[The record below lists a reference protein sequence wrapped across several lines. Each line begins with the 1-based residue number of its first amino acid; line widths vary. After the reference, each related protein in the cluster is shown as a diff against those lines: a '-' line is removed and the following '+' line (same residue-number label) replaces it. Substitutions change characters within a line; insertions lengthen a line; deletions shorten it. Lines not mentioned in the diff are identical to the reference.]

1 MPDRIADWLFDP
13 AGLTPHGFCLLWEP
27 WLVWTQAAADIGV
40 GISYFTI
47 PLALALFAKRRRD
60 LAFRPV
66 FWLFA
71 AFILLCG
78 TGHWIDLATLWAPV
92 YNLQAVVKAA
102 TAAVSIV
109 TAAALWP
116 LMPKALALPSPTQ
129 MRIANEA
136 LREREARHR
145 ANFMR
150 APMAMHT
157 LDAQG
162 RITKV
167 SDRWLELLG
176 YTRDEAIGRHFSEF
190 HEPTSATPTVDVWS
204 ELMERGE
211 VRDIER
217 RFVRRDGGVLDVLVS
232 GTVEHAP
239 GSGEIRVICALVDV
253 TKRKRAEAALRAS
266 EERLHQSQKMEAI
279 GQLTGG
285 IAHDF
290 NNVLQAVVGN
300 LQLIHR
306 QLRDERPDITRL
318 ADNALDASGKAAR
331 LTGQLLSFARQQR
344 LDPRPLN
351 PVEVVSNLRGL
362 LARTTGE
369 RIAFRVEAAEG
380 IGFCLADRNQLESAL
395 LNLVINARDAIAG
408 STGTVTVSL
417 RAERVTS
424 QVNGGPPAGDYIR
437 IAVADDG
444 PGMSDEARRR
454 AFEPFFT
461 TKPPGKGTGLGLA
474 QIYGFAY
481 QSGGSATIESAPG
494 EGTEVAI
501 LLPRSSRHDR
511 RNARVRRPVGVGGR
525 RSGSARVQARPC
537 SSSRMTRLCAAFWR
551 SCCVISAI
559 RRWRRKMRTA
569 ASPNWRPAPRST
581 SSSPTW
587 PCRAA
592 WMGWNS
598 PSLYARAIPE
608 CPCCSPQATL
618 ILSAAGGCRG
628 E

>member
-1 MPDRIADWLFDP
+1 MPKSIADWLFDP

-27 WLVWTQAAADIGV
+27 WLVWTHALADIGV

-78 TGHWIDLATLWAPV
+78 TGHWIELMTLWAPV
-92 YNLQAVVKAA
+92 YGVQAIVKAA

-116 LMPKALALPSPTQ
+116 LMPKALALPSPAQ

-176 YTRDEAIGRHFSEF
+176 YTREEAIGRHFSDF
-190 HEPTSATPTVDVWS
+190 HESASPGPGRVFWS
-204 ELMERGE
+204 ELLARGE
-211 VRDIER
+211 VRDVER
-217 RFVRRDGGVLDVLVS
+217 RFGRRDGEVLDVLVS
-232 GTVEHAP
+232 ATVEYAP
-239 GSGEIRVICALVDV
+239 GTGEIRVICALVDV
-253 TKRKRAEAALRAS
+253 TERKRAEAALRAS

-290 NNVLQAVVGN
+290 NNVLQAVMGN

-306 QLRDERPDITRL
+306 RLRDERPDVTRL

-331 LTGQLLSFARQQR
+331 LTGQLLSFARQQQ
-344 LDPRPLN
+344 LDPRPLD
-351 PVEVVSNLRGL
+351 PVEVLSSLRGL

-369 RIAFRVEAAEG
+369 RIALRVEAADDV
-380 IGFCLADRNQLESAL
+380 GFCLADRNQLESAL
-395 LNLVINARDAIAG
+395 LNLVINARDAIGG
-408 STGTVTVSL
+408 SAGTVTVSL
-417 RAERVTS
+417 RAEKVASRS
-424 QVNGGPPAGDYIR
+424 IPGP
-437 IAVADDG
+437 
-444 PGMSDEARRR
+444 RR
-454 AFEPFFT
+454 
-461 TKPPGKGTGLGLA
+461 
-474 QIYGFAY
+474 
-481 QSGGSATIESAPG
+481 
-494 EGTEVAI
+494 
-501 LLPRSSRHDR
+501 
-511 RNARVRRPVGVGGR
+511 
-525 RSGSARVQARPC
+525 
-537 SSSRMTRLCAAFWR
+537 RLCAHR
-551 SCCVISAI
+551 
-559 RRWRRKMRTA
+559 
-569 ASPNWRPAPRST
+569 
-581 SSSPTW
+581 
-587 PCRAA
+587 
-592 WMGWNS
+592 
-598 PSLYARAIPE
+598 
-608 CPCCSPQATL
+608 
-618 ILSAAGGCRG
+618 GGG
-628 E
+628 

>member
-1 MPDRIADWLFDP
+1 MAVRPRRAHS
-13 AGLTPHGFCLLWEP
+13 TRVRLLWEP

-290 NNVLQAVVGN
+290 NNL
-300 LQLIHR
+300 
-306 QLRDERPDITRL
+306 LRRWSAISSSSS
-318 ADNALDASGKAAR
+318 AASRRAPGHNAAR
-331 LTGQLLSFARQQR
+331 GQRFGCERQGRAPDGAAALFRAPATDCEPQP
-344 LDPRPLN
+344 D
-351 PVEVVSNLRGL
+351 RGRRDL
-362 LARTTGE
+362 GVCARTTRGAH
-369 RIAFRVEAAEG
+369 R
-380 IGFCLADRNQLESAL
+380 
-395 LNLVINARDAIAG
+395 
-408 STGTVTVSL
+408 
-417 RAERVTS
+417 
-424 QVNGGPPAGDYIR
+424 
-437 IAVADDG
+437 
-444 PGMSDEARRR
+444 
-454 AFEPFFT
+454 
-461 TKPPGKGTGLGLA
+461 
-474 QIYGFAY
+474 FA
-481 QSGGSATIESAPG
+481 GGSRGRDWVLPWPIE
-494 EGTEVAI
+494 
-501 LLPRSSRHDR
+501 
-511 RNARVRRPVGVGGR
+511 
-525 RSGSARVQARPC
+525 
-537 SSSRMTRLCAAFWR
+537 
-551 SCCVISAI
+551 
-559 RRWRRKMRTA
+559 
-569 ASPNWRPAPRST
+569 T
-581 SSSPTW
+581 SSSP
-587 PCRAA
+587 R
-592 WMGWNS
+592 
-598 PSLYARAIPE
+598 
-608 CPCCSPQATL
+608 CST
-618 ILSAAGGCRG
+618 S
-628 E
+628 